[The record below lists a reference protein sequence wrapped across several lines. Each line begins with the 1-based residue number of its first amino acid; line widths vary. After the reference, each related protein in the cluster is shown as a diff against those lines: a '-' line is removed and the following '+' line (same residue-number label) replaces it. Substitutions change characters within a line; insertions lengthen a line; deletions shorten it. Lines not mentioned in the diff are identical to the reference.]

1 MSSGPIQT
9 NLLQILTNITEKPIL
24 RSLISIL
31 AAILVFIPG
40 QTYANFT
47 FSDTPLKIAIEEIQQ
62 ETGYYFLYRESQVA
76 DISITLESTEETI
89 FHDIGSLLQRY
100 SLSVSVDHSRQQVL
114 ITQQWNSE
122 ANPAVVRL
130 TGQVVDAST
139 GERLPYA
146 TITWEMNG
154 EVTGAATSAAGRF
167 DIDKTV
173 DSSEITLKASF
184 IGYESRNVTL
194 DVTNTR
200 RFDDLTI
207 RLIPQAVQA
216 NEIVVSGFNGFN
228 PADTLLNGM
237 IDAGR
242 FSPLGESNSIRALQ
256 AHPAVSKGTALND
269 GLNIRG
275 STPDGFLVL
284 LDGMSIFNQ
293 SHIYGLLDSFNSDAV
308 QSSGFYYGVTPANIE
323 TPTGGSLNLITRT
336 GSRNGYRGSAG
347 ISNTSV
353 NGTLEGPLGQRSSWL
368 ISARTSYLDL
378 ANWFNNS
385 DLVQWG
391 LDINRPRR
399 VAGDGPDFTDLVL
412 RPGDSSARFVD
423 VHTKL
428 YTETASA
435 GRFILSGYFG
445 GNRISQTAERRTRR
459 PGSGQEFSF
468 KEVITSN
475 TWGNALLSLAYE
487 NEWSNGLYSTT
498 LAGVSAYETDFEKD
512 DFVYSR
518 ITNSLNS
525 EDIAVFT
532 YPFQNR
538 SVMNEFK
545 LKQELEWKGAG
556 SGLSVIAGTSWRYY
570 IGEYSETSFD
580 RPSYTSQTFAH
591 LADSYLQTSWQPIS
605 GLELDAGGR
614 IYFYSPDLK
623 FRFAPR
629 LKARYTLFDALSISA
644 GYSVNYQFLHK
655 VSIQNSTSADV
666 WILSTE
672 DQAPAHSRQVTVGVQ
687 FAPDPLFYL
696 RAEIYQ
702 KNYEN
707 VRFHELNTQTL
718 SNTFSGTPWF
728 YQNDGDARGLE
739 LILRNRLN
747 RFTLSQSYTWS
758 EISYENPFLLEGDSF
773 YAEWDRTHSY
783 NAVLESRLSNR
794 LQLYLSWVSMGGAP
808 NALATFGN
816 DSRERLDAYH
826 RLDATLSHN
835 RRFNNESSLEISL
848 SVFNILDRENVW
860 YRTYDFNFDETRTI
874 PRLNPVP
881 VDVLDLG
888 FQPSFKVQYTF

>member
-1 MSSGPIQT
+1 LKSFF
-9 NLLQILTNITEKPIL
+9 
-24 RSLISIL
+24 SIL
-31 AAILVFIPG
+31 AAILLFFPG
-40 QTYANFT
+40 QAVANFN
-47 FSDTPLKIAIEEIQQ
+47 FSETPLKLVIEEIQE

-89 FHDIGSLLQRY
+89 FDDFSSLLQQF
-100 SLSVSVDHSRQQVL
+100 SLSVSIDHSRQQVL
-114 ITQQWNSE
+114 ITELRSTGVHQAS
-122 ANPAVVRL
+122 VRL
-130 TGQVVDAST
+130 TGQVVDANT

-146 TITWEMNG
+146 TLTWEING
-154 EVTGAATSAAGRF
+154 EVDGAATSSAGRF
-167 DIDKTV
+167 DIDQTF
-173 DSSEITLKASF
+173 DSTDLTITASF
-184 IGYESRNVTL
+184 IGYESRTVSLNVA
-194 DVTNTR
+194 DIR
-200 RFDDLTI
+200 RFDDLSI
-207 RLIPQAVQA
+207 RLMPKAVQA
-216 NEIVVSGFNGFN
+216 DEIIVSGFNGFN
-228 PADTLLNGM
+228 PADTLLSGM

-256 AHPAVSKGTALND
+256 AHPAVSKGTAFND

-293 SHIYGLLDSFNSDAV
+293 SHLYGLLDSFNSDAV
-308 QSSGFYYGVTPANIE
+308 QSSGFYYGVTPANID

-336 GSRNGYRGSAG
+336 GSRNSYRGSAG

-353 NGTLEGPLGQRSSWL
+353 NGTMEGPLGERSSWL
-368 ISARTSYLDL
+368 VSARTSYLDL

-385 DLVQWG
+385 DLIQWG

-399 VAGDGPDFTDLVL
+399 IAGDQPDFTDLVL
-412 RPGDSSARFVD
+412 RPGDSSANFVD
-423 VHTKL
+423 LHTKL
-428 YTETASA
+428 YAETASA

-445 GNRISQTAERRTRR
+445 GNRISQTADRRTRL
-459 PGSGQEFSF
+459 PGAGREFSF
-468 KEVITSN
+468 ENVKTAN

-487 NEWSNGLYSTT
+487 NKWGDQLYSTT

-518 ITNSLNS
+518 INNSLTS

-545 LKQELEWKGAG
+545 IKQELDWNWAG
-556 SGLSVIAGTSWRYY
+556 SDLSVIAGTSWRYY

-591 LADSYLQTSWQPIS
+591 RADSYVQASWHPFPA
-605 GLELDAGGR
+605 LELDAGGR
-614 IYFYSPDLK
+614 AYFYSPDSD

-629 LKARYTLFDALSISA
+629 LHARYSLFDALSVSA
-644 GYSVNYQFLHK
+644 GYSVTYQFLHK

-666 WILSTE
+666 WILSTKN
-672 DQAPAHSRQVTVGVQ
+672 QPPASSRQVTAGIQ

-696 RAEIYQ
+696 RAEIY
-702 KNYEN
+702 KKEYEN

-728 YQNDGDARGLE
+728 YQNSGNARGLE
-739 LILRNRLN
+739 LILRNRFN
-747 RFTLSQSYTWS
+747 RFTFSQSYTWS
-758 EISYENPFLLEGDSF
+758 EISYENPFLLDGDFF

-783 NAVLESRLSNR
+783 NAVIETRVSNR
-794 LQLYLSWVSMGGAP
+794 IQIYLSWVSMSGAP

-826 RLDATLSHN
+826 RMDATLSYRQPFMN
-835 RRFNNESSLEISL
+835 DSSLEISL
-848 SVFNILDRENVW
+848 SLFNILDRENVW

-874 PRLNPVP
+874 PRLDPVP

-888 FQPSFKVQYTF
+888 FQPSFKMQYAF